1 VVSPA
6 MFERFAIP
14 GYRKVLDLLKTY
26 EVPLRILSTT
36 GGNLG
41 PLLPLLIDAGIN
53 GLWISN
59 IRSFGMEYGALR
71 RTFGPDLALI
81 GGIDSGV
88 LQLDEAT
95 MRRKVEET
103 VLPLLEMG
111 HYLPCLDDRPRA
123 NTTFSQY
130 SLFRRI
136 LKEIAGRK
144 S

>member
-1 VVSPA
+1 

-14 GYRKVLDLLKTY
+14 GYRRVLNLLKDFD
-26 EVPLRILSTT
+26 VPLRILSTT

-41 PLLPLLIDAGIN
+41 PLLPLLMDAGIN

-81 GGIDSGV
+81 GGIDSGI
-88 LQLDEAT
+88 LHLNESA
-95 MRRKVEET
+95 MRRKVKET

-111 HYLPCLDDRPRA
+111 HYLPCLDDRPRG
-123 NTTFSQY
+123 NVTFSQY

-136 LKEIAGRK
+136 LKEIAENG